1 MSCMCVGMSC
11 MSCHCTAV
19 RVQFCR
25 WSELRSVAEPDAR
38 VGFGCLRR
46 SRNARV
52 PCSGLAQRTFLGWQP
67 VKATGEFF
75 VALRVAW
82 AGVRNAC
89 IFFAH
94 HGFVVGQATQRSM
107 AANEYILG
115 ELGSFVCIK
124 KGHTLHLAAFVF
136 TWTEKDGNMQLLL
149 ILVSKFVI
157 QTRDPCWPKQTH
169 HSF

>member
-1 MSCMCVGMSC
+1 M
-11 MSCHCTAV
+11 
-19 RVQFCR
+19 RVYM
-25 WSELRSVAEPDAR
+25 W
-38 VGFGCLRR
+38 R
-46 SRNARV
+46 SRTPASV
-52 PCSGLAQRTFLGWQP
+52 SGAC
-67 VKATGEFF
+67 GEAGTPACRA
-75 VALRVAW
+75 VASHSALFW
-82 AGVRNAC
+82 AGSLSRPQGSFLLHCALPGLGC
-89 IFFAH
+89 ATPAFFFAH